1 MMGLALDRRAPQSDY
16 APLGWF
22 ETLNFPREGTI
33 MINNSSATKWERL
46 SHKQLD
52 RQFVHEMVHGLQ
64 CSPFEAQAI
73 LEAVYRVYAPYF
85 GTSGTVN
92 PGQILLQVV
101 SVETPAN
108 TPLAQGKQL
117 MVTLTLDGG
126 QEDLE
131 VRRVAGVEALRQ
143 HRMQRVCIEAF
154 QQGGLLT
161 VEDLAN
167 RLFNCGQRTLCRDL
181 EVLRRQGVVLPLR
194 STIKDMGR
202 SITHRSV
209 IVQQWLQGKEYSEI
223 ARDTHHSVI
232 AVQNY
237 VTKFKRAVALMEEGY
252 DVHTIAF
259 LVKLSASLLE
269 QYHRLYK
276 TTKTVAHRREEL
288 KGFLKGGSSDGF
300 SRRCP

>member
-1 MMGLALDRRAPQSDY
+1 
-16 APLGWF
+16 
-22 ETLNFPREGTI
+22 
-33 MINNSSATKWERL
+33 MINNSSATKWDRL

-85 GTSGTVN
+85 DTSGTVK

-108 TPLAQGKQL
+108 TPLAQGRQL

-131 VRRVAGVEALRQ
+131 VRRVAGVEALRR

-259 LVKLSASLLE
+259 LVKLSASLIE

-276 TTKTVAHRREEL
+276 TTNTVAHRREEL